1 MNRMPYKKYQ
11 KSMTSDELVRYFLP
25 RIKAIA
31 ISLKSSLPENVEVD
45 DLIQEGL
52 IGLLNVRERYDDSKG
67 AAFFTFAMKRVRGAM
82 YDYLR
87 KIDWIPRNTRHLMK
101 KVENGIIELQNIDG
115 QYPDEEKLMSHL
127 NLTRKEVT
135 LALKEMSRRQLLN
148 LDGFLA
154 DSGSKG
160 DSDSEDFTEVF
171 SSDAKSPEEVYYKE
185 ELEEQLK
192 VEISQLKERENMILS
207 LYYVEELNFKEIAM
221 ILGVTESRISQ
232 IHRSIM
238 IKLKSKM
245 NTFLGKDE

>member
-1 MNRMPYKKYQ
+1 MNRIPYKKYQ

-52 IGLLNVRERYDDSKG
+52 IGLLSVRERYDDTKG

-101 KVENGIIELQNIDG
+101 KVESGIIELQSIDG
-115 QYPDEEKLMSHL
+115 QYPDEDKLIEHL
-127 NLTRKEVT
+127 SLTKKEVN

-154 DSGSKG
+154 DSGSG
-160 DSDSEDFTEVF
+160 NSDSEDFTEVF
-171 SSDAKSPEEVYYKE
+171 SSGAKTPEEIYYKD

-192 VEISQLKERENMILS
+192 VEISLLKERERQVLS
-207 LYYVEELNFKEIAM
+207 LYYVEELNFKEVAT

-238 IKLKSKM
+238 LKLKGRM
-245 NTFLGKDE
+245 NQFLGKE